1 MTIKPLGDH
10 VLVKPVKEEEVTK
23 SGIVLPD
30 TVDKEKKME
39 GEVVAVGPGKVGK
52 DGARVPMEVKV
63 GDIILFKKWGG
74 DEVEI
79 DEVEYK
85 IIAQEDVLAVLQK

>member
-1 MTIKPLGDH
+1 
-10 VLVKPVKEEEVTK
+10 
-23 SGIVLPD
+23 
-30 TVDKEKKME
+30 
-39 GEVVAVGPGKVGK
+39 
-52 DGARVPMEVKV
+52 PMEVKV